1 MEKWVRERSHVY
13 VRHGGKTARR
23 AMVKRLIAILED
35 IAANEK
41 GVKSPSQVG
50 RAHIHRYYAR
60 HQRLRATTL
69 RDHFYAFRL
78 LWELLGRD
86 GDPPRPKDAG
96 APG

>member
-23 AMVKRLIAILED
+23 AMVKRLIAALND

-41 GVKSPSQVG
+41 GVKAPSQIG
-50 RAHIHRYYAR
+50 RAHIHRYYTR
-60 HQRLRATTL
+60 HQGLSTTTL

-78 LWELLGRD
+78 LWELLNRPGE
-86 GDPPRPKDAG
+86 PPRPKNTGSAD
-96 APG
+96 